1 MLDDSGTSSYFK
13 SVQNFSFSLNFAFF
27 DWCYEYTPYPSNV
40 DKKKNQDSF
49 PPQH

>member
-1 MLDDSGTSSYFK
+1 MIQAPPLTLKVYD
-13 SVQNFSFSLNFAFF
+13 FSFSLNFAFL